1 MSDKL
6 AVASAPPA
14 ASRALWAA
22 AIGGV
27 FAVLTAVLLYWK
39 RKRRMNLCLPIIS
52 FDTGAHNRLA
62 DEAVNSERILSAMK
76 SKFFF
81 RLVGLS
87 YEELVSTPD
96 VKRRLAFLEDCRKLQ
111 GGPWDCLNPH
121 YQVLKLLIKAHAGD
135 PAHFQWLTI
144 DVRSGE
150 LNHEIRAG
158 KFIADDALS
167 SQQWQEQKD
176 ALKGYKQMWVDL
188 RSKLDSAFI
197 AAGKARPTTFKDAF
211 KEYGSQLLPSIGK
224 GLYDGGLKAEAAERG
239 EQIEVD
245 TDIETVKHFIDNC
258 PPFRA
263 LLCAVLMSWYHHSA
277 RDEDS
282 GERFRAGRNDLF
294 MSMYLPFCD
303 IFVTAEK
310 KGEQER
316 CLREIASVLALKT
329 RILSYDEF
337 TAKL

>member
-6 AVASAPPA
+6 AVASAPLV

-22 AIGGV
+22 AFGGV
-27 FAVLTAVLLYWK
+27 LVVLTAVLLYWN
-39 RKRRMNLCLPIIS
+39 RKRRMNLRLPIVS
-52 FDTGAHNRLA
+52 FVTGAHNRLA

-96 VKRRLAFLEDCRKLQ
+96 VTRRLTFLEDCRKLQ

-121 YQVLKLLIKAHAGD
+121 YQVLKLLIKAHADD
-135 PAHFQWLTI
+135 PVHFQWLTI

-158 KFIADDALS
+158 KFVADDALS

-197 AAGKARPTTFKDAF
+197 AAGKPRPTTFKDAF
-211 KEYGSQLLPSIGK
+211 KEYGPQLLPSIGK

-239 EQIEVD
+239 EQIQVD

-294 MSMYLPFCD
+294 MSIYLPFCD

-329 RILSYDEF
+329 QILSYDEF